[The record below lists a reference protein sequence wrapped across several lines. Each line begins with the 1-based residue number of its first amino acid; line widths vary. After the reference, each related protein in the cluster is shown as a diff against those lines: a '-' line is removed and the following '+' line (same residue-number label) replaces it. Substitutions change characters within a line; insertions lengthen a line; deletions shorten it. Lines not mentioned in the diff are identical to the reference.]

1 MAMAQL
7 RQDTNDNELM
17 ITREIAF
24 VQGCG
29 LAVNKLSHGAYM
41 KRVHILLLFILQIQ
55 MTLKCSVWRLLS
67 MNGLPPYW
75 WSHVG
80 VSAGWH
86 ERLLFCWL

>member
-1 MAMAQL
+1 MPTWREHAESINNGHGSTEA
-7 RQDTNDNELM
+7 RTLM

-55 MTLKCSVWRLLS
+55 MTLKCSV
-67 MNGLPPYW
+67 
-75 WSHVG
+75 
-80 VSAGWH
+80 
-86 ERLLFCWL
+86 